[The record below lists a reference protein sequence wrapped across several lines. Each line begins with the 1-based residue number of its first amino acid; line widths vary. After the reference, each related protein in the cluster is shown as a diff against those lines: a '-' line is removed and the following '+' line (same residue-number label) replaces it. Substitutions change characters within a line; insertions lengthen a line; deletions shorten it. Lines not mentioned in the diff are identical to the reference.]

1 MTHLICIAF
10 LLVLSPAMLIQASK
24 TDTIHDSYL
33 SAYSEVHGGKL
44 DRISVS
50 KNDRDYSLHNNAEY
64 PNPPSGPAYTQDNY
78 LPQSPSQDFPYP
90 PSASAPQYGPPKP
103 AYGPPKPVYGPPAP
117 R

>member
-1 MTHLICIAF
+1 M
-10 LLVLSPAMLIQASK
+10 LSSALLIQAIK
-24 TDTIHDSYL
+24 VDTTHDSYL
-33 SAYSEVHGGKL
+33 NAYSEVHGGKL

-64 PNPPSGPAYTQDNY
+64 PYPPSGPVYSQDY
-78 LPQSPSQDFPYP
+78 SPQGPSQDFPYP
-90 PSASAPQYGPPKP
+90 PSASGPQYGPPKP